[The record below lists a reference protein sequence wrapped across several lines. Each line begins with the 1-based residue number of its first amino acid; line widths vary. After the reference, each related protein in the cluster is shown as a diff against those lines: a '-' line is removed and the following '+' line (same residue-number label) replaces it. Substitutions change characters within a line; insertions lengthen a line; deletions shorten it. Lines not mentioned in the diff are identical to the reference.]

1 MCNLGNVSD
10 MLLKFYFINN
20 QYNTK
25 ELPYYFSLLTIA
37 RRVFKPIKCF
47 K

>member
-10 MLLKFYFINN
+10 VLLKFYFIKN

-25 ELPYYFSLLTIA
+25 ELTCYFSLLTIEIS
-37 RRVFKPIKCF
+37 VF
-47 K
+47 

>member
-10 MLLKFYFINN
+10 VLLKFYFIKN

-25 ELPYYFSLLTIA
+25 ELPYYFSYHRDKRFLSL
-37 RRVFKPIKCF
+37 
-47 K
+47 

>member
-10 MLLKFYFINN
+10 VLLKFYFIKN

-25 ELPYYFSLLTIA
+25 ELTYYFSLLTIEIS
-37 RRVFKPIKCF
+37 VF
-47 K
+47 